1 MPDVTPPQSAAV
13 ATTMPLPDPNG
24 MPAYTHQQIL
34 RVVTG
39 IMLCIFLASLDQTVV
54 IPAVPA
60 IAGDLNAFGH
70 LSWIVTAYLLTSTAA
85 TPIYGKVSDIYGRR
99 ALLLPAL
106 ALFIAAS
113 LACGFSQSL
122 SQLIVARA
130 FQGLGG
136 AGLFAMAQA
145 AIADVVAPR
154 ERGRYQAYMA
164 SMWGL
169 SSIAGPIV
177 GGWVTDHLSW
187 RWIFY
192 ANLPF
197 GLLAMALCNRALLL
211 IRHQRRPAVID
222 WGGAGLLIC
231 AVTAWLLLLSWG
243 GTEFPWASAPILG
256 LGAVGLVLPFVLR
269 WHESRAP
276 DPILPPRL
284 FANSIF
290 LRGVVIAFFT
300 SLGLF
305 GATFLLPLYFQLVL
319 GFDASTSGLLVVP
332 YMGSNVVGALVSG
345 QLARRVGKV
354 KAIVVSGL
362 AMVALAFA
370 ALSLLPSGAPLWV
383 VLPVTFALGVGTGMT
398 MPTVL
403 MQVQNAAERR
413 DVGAATG
420 SLLFLRSMGGAFG
433 STVVGSVL
441 AMRFAA
447 GLRAAGV
454 TREIDLGSL
463 RGGGSALDGL
473 SAAATEMA
481 RAALGS
487 GFRLGYGICA
497 ALLALAFTIALG
509 ARDLPLRS
517 GAALPKDMGH

>member
-1 MPDVTPPQSAAV
+1 
-13 ATTMPLPDPNG
+13 
-24 MPAYTHQQIL
+24 
-34 RVVTG
+34 
-39 IMLCIFLASLDQTVV
+39 
-54 IPAVPA
+54 
-60 IAGDLNAFGH
+60 
-70 LSWIVTAYLLTSTAA
+70 
-85 TPIYGKVSDIYGRR
+85 
-99 ALLLPAL
+99 
-106 ALFIAAS
+106 
-113 LACGFSQSL
+113 
-122 SQLIVARA
+122 
-130 FQGLGG
+130 
-136 AGLFAMAQA
+136 MA
-145 AIADVVAPR
+145 
-154 ERGRYQAYMA
+154 
-164 SMWGL
+164 
-169 SSIAGPIV
+169 
-177 GGWVTDHLSW
+177 
-187 RWIFY
+187 
-192 ANLPF
+192 
-197 GLLAMALCNRALLL
+197 
-211 IRHQRRPAVID
+211 
-222 WGGAGLLIC
+222 
-231 AVTAWLLLLSWG
+231 
-243 GTEFPWASAPILG
+243 
-256 LGAVGLVLPFVLR
+256 
-269 WHESRAP
+269 
-276 DPILPPRL
+276 
-284 FANSIF
+284 
-290 LRGVVIAFFT
+290 
-300 SLGLF
+300 
-305 GATFLLPLYFQLVL
+305 ATFLLPLYFQLVL

-454 TREIDLGSL
+454 TKEIDLGSL